1 MPRTLSKEATTGLP
15 KLIKVKEFSD
25 QSGLARKQV
34 IKLILRG
41 QLKAEKMNPSARN
54 SPWLIP
60 SSELTRYVEEVAA

>member
-1 MPRTLSKEATTGLP
+1 MPRTLSKKTTTGLP

-34 IKLILRG
+34 IKLILSGR
-41 QLKAEKMNPSARN
+41 LKAEKMTPGARN

-60 SSELTRYVEEVAA
+60 SSELTRYVDEVAA

>member
-1 MPRTLSKEATTGLP
+1 M
-15 KLIKVKEFSD
+15 
-25 QSGLARKQV
+25 

-60 SSELTRYVEEVAA
+60 TSELTRYVEEVAA